1 MRDLQ
6 RRLGAAGFAVAT
18 TTPGVYCPATAEAVS
33 AFQSS
38 RGLHADGVCGD
49 QTWAALVEASYSLGD
64 RVLYLRAPMLRGDD
78 VAELQR
84 QLGRLGFDAGRV
96 DGIYGPDTVGALA
109 EFQRNVGLDPDG
121 IGGFDTVRA
130 LDRVGARHAH
140 AQPVAALREHEQ
152 LLSAPRTL
160 GGHRIVLGHGGG
172 LATLAR
178 AASRSVR
185 RAGATVITVDDPDE
199 SRHAAAANTFD
210 ATLYVGFVAGERAI
224 VAYYA
229 VAGFESTGG
238 RRLAERLADALAPQL
253 GVPLAAVGMR
263 LPVLRETRMPAVLCE
278 LPSARIATDRSHDLA
293 AVVVTTLSAWV
304 AAPDPPVRTDRA
316 PSPHGA

>member
-6 RRLGAAGFAVAT
+6 RRLGAAGFGVAT
-18 TTPGVYCPATAEAVS
+18 ASPGVYCPATLDAVT
-33 AFQSS
+33 AFQTS
-38 RGLHADGVCGD
+38 RGLHTDGVCGE
-49 QTWAALVEASYSLGD
+49 QTWAALVEASYALGD

-96 DGIYGPDTVGALA
+96 DGIFGPATVAALA

-130 LDRVGARHAH
+130 LDRVGPRRAD
-140 AQPVAALREHEQ
+140 AQPVAALREHER

-160 GGHRIVLGHGGG
+160 DGHRVVLGHGGG

-178 AASRSVR
+178 ATSRSVR
-185 RAGATVITVDDPDE
+185 RAGAIVITVDDPDG
-199 SRHAAAANTFD
+199 SRHAATANTFD
-210 ATLYVGFVAGERAI
+210 ATLYVGFVAGERAA

-229 VAGFESTGG
+229 VTGFESTGG
-238 RRLAERLADALAPQL
+238 RRLAERLSDALAPQL
-253 GVPLAAVGMR
+253 GVAVAPVGMR
-263 LPVLRETRMPAVLCE
+263 VPVLRETRMPAVLCE
-278 LPSARIATDRSHDLA
+278 LPSARTATDRSHDLA
-293 AVVVTTLSAWV
+293 AVIVTTLSAWV
-304 AAPDPPVRTDRA
+304 AAPGPAISTEQA
-316 PSPHGA
+316 ASAHGV